1 MADPF
6 DLSASPIRTIEPL
19 LTERLR
25 VAFPAAR
32 FGLERIPAV
41 LTVKEFER
49 VLRLSPFL
57 GLAFLGV
64 ETDAKSGRQL
74 QASMRWRL
82 VLVFKA
88 SRDLRTR
95 FSGDAQDIGLDA
107 MTDVAIAL
115 LQGAV
120 FDGVGASSVTSAEA
134 VYADGWEDDLTVVNQ
149 VDFKVAYS
157 TSAGPFKLK
166 TIDDFKVLG
175 ATWFDADADAA
186 TPPPGTDSPRDIE
199 FEGATDA

>member
-1 MADPF
+1 MADPAIN
-6 DLSASPIRTIEPL
+6 LAASPIRTIEPL
-19 LTERLR
+19 VTARLR
-25 VAFPAAR
+25 LAFPEKS

-64 ETDAKSGRQL
+64 DTDAKSGRQL
-74 QASMRWRL
+74 QAAMRWRL

-95 FSGDAQDIGLDA
+95 FSGDAHDIGLDA

-120 FDGVGASSVTSAEA
+120 FEGVGASTVTSAEA

-157 TSAGPFKLK
+157 TGAGPFQLK
-166 TIDDFKVLG
+166 TIDDFRTLG
-175 ATWFDADADAA
+175 ATWLNGDESAPA
-186 TPPPGTDSPRDIE
+186 PGTDSPRDIE
-199 FEGATDA
+199 FEGASHA

>member
-1 MADPF
+1 MN
-6 DLSASPIRTIEPL
+6 LSASPIRTIEPL
-19 LTERLR
+19 VTDRLR
-25 VAFPAAR
+25 LAFPAKT

-64 ETDAKSGRQL
+64 DPDAKSGRVL
-74 QASMRWRL
+74 QAAMRWRL
-82 VLVFKA
+82 VLVFTA

-120 FDGVGASSVTSAEA
+120 FEGVGSSAVTSAEA
-134 VYADGWEDDLTVVNQ
+134 VYADGWGDEATVVNQ
-149 VDFKVAYS
+149 IDFKVGYS
-157 TSAGPFKLK
+157 TSAAPFQLR
-166 TIDDFKVLG
+166 TVDDFRALG
-175 ATWFDADADAA
+175 ATWLNAEDDTLA
-186 TPPPGTDSPRDIE
+186 PGTDSPRDID
-199 FEGATDA
+199 FEGASHA